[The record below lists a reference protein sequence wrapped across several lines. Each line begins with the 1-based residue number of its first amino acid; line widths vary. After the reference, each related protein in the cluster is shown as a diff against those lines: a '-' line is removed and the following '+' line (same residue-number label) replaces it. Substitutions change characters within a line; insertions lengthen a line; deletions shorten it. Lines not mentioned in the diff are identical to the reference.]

1 MNAFGSGLKEIANTL
16 ISIATETEQTV
27 TRFRLV
33 NALAL
38 GDSTVY
44 SKVFFRFNVVKGH
57 ETVGLE
63 KHEDIA
69 MSSDIKICAGMLESL
84 CE

>member
-1 MNAFGSGLKEIANTL
+1 
-16 ISIATETEQTV
+16 V

-38 GDSTVY
+38 GDPTTY
-44 SKVFFRFNVVKGH
+44 NKVFFRFNVVKGY

-63 KHEDIA
+63 KHEDNA
-69 MSSDIKICAGMLESL
+69 MSSDITTCAGMLKSL
-84 CE
+84 RA